1 MNPLRQTLSRTA
13 GRPGVTL
20 SEVLVSLLVMSIGVI
35 SLATLFPIATL
46 RMIQATQ
53 LTQSTQLRYNAEAL
67 THAQPA
73 LLNGAPAWQASTIYN
88 VGDVVIPSVKSTQYY
103 VCSSSSSSNA
113 SGLREP
119 QWRTNI
125 GATTTDNDVEWTT
138 RQCRVYMIDPLGW
151 EERSEEMSG
160 LGLAPQPFGVDYRN
174 TFGRVAPNSIWPP
187 AWRPALVAES
197 PYRMV
202 RFRGTAPHN
211 FSRPVVESTPA
222 LQAARRRL
230 ARLAGMSLDSF
241 QLQAEST
248 DLDTAAFTTDGQGRL
263 TGIAMRDLPAGLSET
278 ILPADLAS
286 GAVEGRVTLFD
297 TTGRFSEVR
306 QIQAFDDSNPNQQRI
321 VFGDPATGQAAPL
334 DWNKPPFYVTAL
346 GTPVIGR
353 VVIETREQR
362 FSWMLACRISGGTT
376 YASVVCF
383 FKRGFGASDELIHP
397 AHFANRLPGGDGIWG
412 NFDDIL
418 NNNRVVVQTNPAAID
433 PPFLKRGGYVCDAQN
448 NRWYRITSYEEVTDA
463 LQAQQNMDGNFPN
476 AQLAAAPGAILTLE
490 TPILENSG
498 YYVKGANPVGPGGVM
513 LMPGVIDVYPL
524 DPSLPWEEN

>member
-13 GRPGVTL
+13 GRRGVTL

-211 FSRPVVESTPA
+211 FSRPVVESTPIM
-222 LQAARRRL
+222 QANRRRL

-263 TGIAMRDLPAGLSET
+263 TGIAMRDLPA
-278 ILPADLAS
+278 
-286 GAVEGRVTLFD
+286 
-297 TTGRFSEVR
+297 
-306 QIQAFDDSNPNQQRI
+306 
-321 VFGDPATGQAAPL
+321 
-334 DWNKPPFYVTAL
+334 
-346 GTPVIGR
+346 
-353 VVIETREQR
+353 
-362 FSWMLACRISGGTT
+362 
-376 YASVVCF
+376 
-383 FKRGFGASDELIHP
+383 
-397 AHFANRLPGGDGIWG
+397 
-412 NFDDIL
+412 
-418 NNNRVVVQTNPAAID
+418 
-433 PPFLKRGGYVCDAQN
+433 
-448 NRWYRITSYEEVTDA
+448 
-463 LQAQQNMDGNFPN
+463 
-476 AQLAAAPGAILTLE
+476 
-490 TPILENSG
+490 
-498 YYVKGANPVGPGGVM
+498 
-513 LMPGVIDVYPL
+513 
-524 DPSLPWEEN
+524 